1 MCFCRAARRAA
12 GVVVAA
18 QHAAL
23 QMALSIVT
31 ILFSFTLASDPDAA
45 GFYEHMGAVRV
56 GEVWNEFQKVN
67 LPVMRVDT

>member
-1 MCFCRAARRAA
+1 
-12 GVVVAA
+12 
-18 QHAAL
+18 
-23 QMALSIVT
+23 MALSIVT